1 MRVRLD
7 YVSQCNRADTVF
19 TEAWLPTMDSLVRFF
34 DRHGNSNERLMAH
47 YLQGRVHHDM
57 GEAPIALECY
67 QKATEMAD
75 TTQKDCDLRMLASVY
90 GQMAD
95 LFDRNYLPVDEMKAL
110 RKAEHFAW
118 KNKDTLIA
126 IIGYRLRTRV
136 YHLRCDTD
144 SMLYVTNKC
153 IETYHK
159 LGHNDLAAQL
169 LLVPIS
175 VCLDRG
181 QYEKALQYMQVH
193 EKESGFIDSNGNAKP
208 SKELYYYYKGMYLL
222 SQNQADNAITL
233 FHKALSGGFLEAGYK
248 GLLSAY
254 EQKHIPDSIAKYA
267 RLYATGNDSTFM
279 HVNQERVHQVSAM
292 YDYTRQRRIAEEKK
306 REAENLTLGILFTI
320 LVSLLA
326 ISALLGVFSGFK
338 AKRLQEISEL
348 TQTRDNLE
356 KLLAEKENSVETIKN
371 EITRLNNKNANIHR
385 THKEEILCLQ
395 SQINLLQQKFT
406 EVMEKEKADPS
417 INAVIHTF
425 KDRFQEYHRG
435 DLPPTNSEWEQFEN
449 AFANNHYTYYR
460 FITSH
465 HGITKEQ
472 IRICMMAV
480 LDISE
485 SMMAF
490 VLGTDNKRIDRLK
503 RQVNN
508 KLFRDGKASTL
519 KSRLWQ
525 YFR

>member
-1 MRVRLD
+1 
-7 YVSQCNRADTVF
+7 
-19 TEAWLPTMDSLVRFF
+19 
-34 DRHGNSNERLMAH
+34 
-47 YLQGRVHHDM
+47 
-57 GEAPIALECY
+57 
-67 QKATEMAD
+67 
-75 TTQKDCDLRMLASVY
+75 
-90 GQMAD
+90 
-95 LFDRNYLPVDEMKAL
+95 
-110 RKAEHFAW
+110 
-118 KNKDTLIA
+118 
-126 IIGYRLRTRV
+126 
-136 YHLRCDTD
+136 
-144 SMLYVTNKC
+144 
-153 IETYHK
+153 
-159 LGHNDLAAQL
+159 
-169 LLVPIS
+169 
-175 VCLDRG
+175 
-181 QYEKALQYMQVH
+181 
-193 EKESGFIDSNGNAKP
+193 
-208 SKELYYYYKGMYLL
+208 
-222 SQNQADNAITL
+222 
-233 FHKALSGGFLEAGYK
+233 
-248 GLLSAY
+248 
-254 EQKHIPDSIAKYA
+254 
-267 RLYATGNDSTFM
+267 
-279 HVNQERVHQVSAM
+279 M
-292 YDYTRQRRIAEEKK
+292 YDYSHQRRIAEGKK

-326 ISALLGVFSGFK
+326 ISALLGVFYSFK

-348 TQTRDNLE
+348 TLTRDNLE

-406 EVMEKEKADPS
+406 EVMEKEKANPS
-417 INAVIHTF
+417 IGAVIHTF
-425 KDRFQEYHRG
+425 KDKFQEYHRG

-449 AFANNHYTYYR
+449 AFANSHYTYYR

-465 HGITKEQ
+465 HGLTKEQ